1 MRTSLTSLAWVL
13 AGLAAGLGCS
23 DGIEPK
29 PICGLTIDIPN
40 QTGEPFGTLQV
51 GDSAQL
57 VVLQSACDGTLGSPE
72 PDAQY
77 AFGSTNGFVASV
89 TAQGIVRAHNPGV
102 ALITATLHT
111 ISATYQLTVVP

>member
-1 MRTSLTSLAWVL
+1 MLRRMAATCVL
-13 AGLAAGLGCS
+13 AGLAAGSGCS
-23 DGIEPK
+23 DAIEPR

-72 PDAQY
+72 PEARY
-77 AFGSTNGFVASV
+77 ALGSTNTFVATV
-89 TAQGIVRAHNPGV
+89 TSEGLVRAHNPGV
-102 ALITATLHT
+102 ALITATLHAV
-111 ISATYQLTVVP
+111 SATYQLTVVQ